1 MGIIEW
7 LNANSGAVIAI
18 ATVVLVI
25 FAGYYIYL
33 MWRLLRVN
41 NTPEVVVSLRLHEVH
56 VNLVL
61 LCIENIGTGAA
72 RDLQFTIN
80 PPSIENLDLPFEEIG
95 YLQNGIAYFEPGRK
109 IEQFIVG
116 VTNKLDELKQT
127 PFEVAITY
135 RDSVNQKHERVFN
148 LDFGENEGMA
158 NIGTPPLYEIAKT
171 IKEIKKDLNDV
182 ANGIRKPVILTE
194 SVSENSI
201 RNHTDFLQ
209 SRISGFPP
217 NTQQR
222 ILQKLEFFIDEQNR
236 EIREKTVNDEEIVS
250 EENSSRRGDDTDDT

>member
-7 LNANSGAVIAI
+7 LNTNSGAVIAI
-18 ATVVLVI
+18 ATVVLVV

-33 MWRLLRVN
+33 MWRLLRGN

-72 RDLQFTIN
+72 RDLQFTID
-80 PPSIENLDLPFEEIG
+80 PPSIENLDIPFEEIG

-116 VTNKLDELKQT
+116 VASKLDELKQT
-127 PFEVAITY
+127 PFEVTITY

-158 NIGTPPLYEIAKT
+158 NIGIPPLFEIARAT
-171 IKEIKKDLNDV
+171 KDMQRDIRNI
-182 ANGIRKPVILTE
+182 ATGIYKPIILTE
-194 SVSENSI
+194 TEAQHRLRQRAN
-201 RNHTDFLQ
+201 DLE
-209 SRISGFPP
+209 SRIAQLP
-217 NTQQR
+217 NEVQEE
-222 ILQKLEFFIDEQNR
+222 ILQEFAVAVKKRKKEAQDKEQNT
-236 EIREKTVNDEEIVS
+236 ETTSD
-250 EENSSRRGDDTDDT
+250 ENSS

>member
-1 MGIIEW
+1 MGIIDW
-7 LNANSGAVIAI
+7 LNTNSGTVIAI
-18 ATVVLVI
+18 ATVFLVV

-33 MWRLLRVN
+33 MWRLLRAN

-80 PPSIENLDLPFEEIG
+80 PPSIDNLDLPFEEIG

-127 PFEVAITY
+127 PFEVTITY
-135 RDSVNQKHERVFN
+135 KDSVNQKHERVFN

-158 NIGTPPLYEIAKT
+158 NIGTPPLYEIAKST
-171 IKEIKKDLNDV
+171 NAMQRDIRNI
-182 ANGIRKPVILTE
+182 ATGIYKPIILTE
-194 SVSENSI
+194 TEAHHRMRQRAN
-201 RNHTDFLQ
+201 DLE
-209 SRISGFPP
+209 SRIMQLP
-217 NTQQR
+217 NEIQEE
-222 ILQKLEFFIDEQNR
+222 ILQEFDVVVR
-236 EIREKTVNDEEIVS
+236 KREKEAREKDQNS
-250 EENSSRRGDDTDDT
+250 ETTSDENSS